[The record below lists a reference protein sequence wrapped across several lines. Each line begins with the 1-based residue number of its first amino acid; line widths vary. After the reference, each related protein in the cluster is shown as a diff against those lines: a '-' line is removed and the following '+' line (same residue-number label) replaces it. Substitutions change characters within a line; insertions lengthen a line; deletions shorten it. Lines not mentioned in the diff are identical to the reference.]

1 MNRSGIAAGLLAAA
15 IWGGMYVVSK
25 VVLQVVPPFTL
36 LSLRLL
42 LGAACLGAV
51 LLLSGGRRLRWPQ
64 IRTILWV
71 GLLGF
76 GISIGLQFVGTRL
89 TGAANASLVTSA
101 SPVFIMLFGV
111 LILGE
116 RASRQRGLA
125 LLLALLGVLAVIDPR
140 TASLRSAS
148 LAGNLALLGAAVT
161 WGLYSVL
168 VRQVSQRA
176 GTVEVSLYAFL
187 GGLPVAVGMSVV
199 ERTRLPVGDLTPL
212 VLAGIGYLG
221 VISTALAMY
230 LWNKSLQLLEA
241 GVVSVLFFAQPV
253 VGVALGAW
261 LLGEQLSGAFW
272 LGAGLIAA
280 GVLLAARPLP
290 EGDRGNPE
298 PHRAS
303 PNAKEER

>member
-1 MNRSGIAAGLLAAA
+1 MSRWGIAAGLLAAA

-25 VVLQVVPPFTL
+25 VVLNVVPPFTL
-36 LSLRLL
+36 LSLRLV
-42 LGAACLGAV
+42 LGIVCLGV
-51 LLLSGGRRLRWPQ
+51 ILGLTGGTRLRRHQ
-64 IRTILWV
+64 VRSILLV

-125 LLLALLGVLAVIDPR
+125 LLLAFLGVLSVSDPR
-140 TASLRSAS
+140 TAMPWGGS
-148 LAGNLALLGAAVT
+148 LAGNLALLGAALT

-168 VRQVSQRA
+168 VRQVSQTA
-176 GTVEVSLYAFL
+176 GTVQVSLFAFL
-187 GGLPVAVGMSVV
+187 GGLPMAIGMSVV
-199 ERTRLPVGDLTPL
+199 ERTRLPLGEVTPL
-212 VLAGIGYLG
+212 IVAGIFYLG

-253 VGVALGAW
+253 VGVGLGA
-261 LLGEQLSGAFW
+261 LLLDEQLSGSFW
-272 LGAGLIAA
+272 LGAALIGA
-280 GVLLAARPLP
+280 GVVLAARPV
-290 EGDRGNPE
+290 RGTAPAGCRGKAG
-298 PHRAS
+298 PPAL
-303 PNAKEER
+303 ER

>member
-51 LLLSGGRRLRWPQ
+51 LLLSGGRRLQWPQ

-71 GLLGF
+71 GLLGY

-125 LLLALLGVLAVIDPR
+125 LLLAFLGVLAVIDPR
-140 TASLRSAS
+140 TASLRRAS

-212 VLAGIGYLG
+212 VLVGIGYLG

-298 PHRAS
+298 AHRAS

>member
-1 MNRSGIAAGLLAAA
+1 MSRWGIAAGLAAAA
-15 IWGGMYVVSK
+15 IWGGMYVVSR
-25 VVLQVVPPFTL
+25 VVLQIVPPFTL
-36 LSLRLL
+36 LSLRLV
-42 LGAACLGAV
+42 LGIACLGV
-51 LLLSGGRRLRWPQ
+51 LLGVTGRRRLQRRQ
-64 IRTILWV
+64 VRSILWV

-125 LLLALLGVLAVIDPR
+125 LLLAFLGVLAVIDPR
-140 TASLRSAS
+140 TASLQSGS

-168 VRQVSQRA
+168 VRQVSQTA
-176 GTVEVSLYAFL
+176 GTVEVSLFAFL
-187 GGLPVAVGMSVV
+187 GGLPLALGMSVV
-199 ERTRLPVGDLTPL
+199 ERTRLPVGEVTPL
-212 VLAGIGYLG
+212 IVAGIVYLG

-241 GVVSVLFFAQPV
+241 GVVSLLFFAQPV
-253 VGVALGAW
+253 VGVGLGAL

-272 LGAGLIAA
+272 LGAALIAA
-280 GVLLAARPLP
+280 GVLLAARPVPGVSAADLQG
-290 EGDRGNPE
+290 EAGRAMSE
-298 PHRAS
+298 HR
-303 PNAKEER
+303 R

>member
-71 GLLGF
+71 GLLGY

-125 LLLALLGVLAVIDPR
+125 LLLAFLGVLAVIDPR

-298 PHRAS
+298 AHRAS

>member
-1 MNRSGIAAGLLAAA
+1 MSRWGIAAGLLAAA

-25 VVLQVVPPFTL
+25 LVLNVVPPFTL
-36 LSLRLL
+36 LSLRLV
-42 LGAACLGAV
+42 LGIVCLGV
-51 LLLSGGRRLRWPQ
+51 ILGLTGGTRLRRHQ
-64 IRTILWV
+64 VRSILLV

-125 LLLALLGVLAVIDPR
+125 LLLAFLGVLAVSDPR
-140 TASLRSAS
+140 TAMPWGGS
-148 LAGNLALLGAAVT
+148 LAGNLALLGAALT

-168 VRQVSQRA
+168 VRQVSQTA
-176 GTVEVSLYAFL
+176 GTVQVSLFAFL
-187 GGLPVAVGMSVV
+187 GGLPMAIGMSVV
-199 ERTRLPVGDLTPL
+199 ERTRLPLGEVTPL
-212 VLAGIGYLG
+212 IVAGIFYLG

-253 VGVALGAW
+253 VGVGLGA
-261 LLGEQLSGAFW
+261 LLLDEQLSGSFW
-272 LGAGLIAA
+272 LGAALIGA
-280 GVLLAARPLP
+280 GVVLAARPV
-290 EGDRGNPE
+290 RGTAPAGCRGKAG
-298 PHRAS
+298 PPAL
-303 PNAKEER
+303 ER

>member
-1 MNRSGIAAGLLAAA
+1 MSRWGIAAGLLAAA

-25 VVLQVVPPFTL
+25 LVLNVVPPFTL
-36 LSLRLL
+36 LSLRLV
-42 LGAACLGAV
+42 LGIVCLGV
-51 LLLSGGRRLRWPQ
+51 ILGLTGGTRLRRHQ
-64 IRTILWV
+64 VRSILLV

-125 LLLALLGVLAVIDPR
+125 LLLAFLGVLSVSDPR
-140 TASLRSAS
+140 TAMPWGGS
-148 LAGNLALLGAAVT
+148 LAGNLALLGAALT

-168 VRQVSQRA
+168 VRQVSQTA
-176 GTVEVSLYAFL
+176 GTVQVSLFAFL
-187 GGLPVAVGMSVV
+187 GGLPMAIGMSVV
-199 ERTRLPVGDLTPL
+199 ERTRLPLGEVTPL
-212 VLAGIGYLG
+212 IVAGIFYLG

-253 VGVALGAW
+253 VGVGLGA
-261 LLGEQLSGAFW
+261 LLLDEQLSGSFW
-272 LGAGLIAA
+272 LGAALIGA
-280 GVLLAARPLP
+280 GVVLAARPV
-290 EGDRGNPE
+290 RGTAPAGCRGKAG
-298 PHRAS
+298 PPAL
-303 PNAKEER
+303 ER

>member
-71 GLLGF
+71 GLLGY

-125 LLLALLGVLAVIDPR
+125 LLLAFLGVLAVIDPR
-140 TASLRSAS
+140 TASLRSTS

-298 PHRAS
+298 AHRAS

>member
-1 MNRSGIAAGLLAAA
+1 VSRWGIAAGLLAAA

-25 VVLQVVPPFTL
+25 VVLNVVPPFTL
-36 LSLRLL
+36 LSLRLV
-42 LGAACLGAV
+42 LGIVCLGV
-51 LLLSGGRRLRWPQ
+51 ILGLTGGTRLRRHQ
-64 IRTILWV
+64 VRSILLV

-125 LLLALLGVLAVIDPR
+125 LLLAFLGVLSVSDPR
-140 TASLRSAS
+140 TAMPWGGS
-148 LAGNLALLGAAVT
+148 LAGNLALLGAALT

-168 VRQVSQRA
+168 VRQVSQTA
-176 GTVEVSLYAFL
+176 GTVQVSLFAFL
-187 GGLPVAVGMSVV
+187 GGLPMAIGMSVV
-199 ERTRLPVGDLTPL
+199 ERTRLPLGEVTPL
-212 VLAGIGYLG
+212 IVAGIFYLG

-253 VGVALGAW
+253 VGVGLGA
-261 LLGEQLSGAFW
+261 LLLDEQLSGSFW
-272 LGAGLIAA
+272 LGAALIGA
-280 GVLLAARPLP
+280 GVVLAARPV
-290 EGDRGNPE
+290 RGTAPAGCRGKAG
-298 PHRAS
+298 PPAL
-303 PNAKEER
+303 ER

>member
-1 MNRSGIAAGLLAAA
+1 MSRWGIAAGLLAAA

-25 VVLQVVPPFTL
+25 LVLHVVPPFTL
-36 LSLRLL
+36 LSLRLV
-42 LGAACLGAV
+42 LGIVCLGV
-51 LLLSGGRRLRWPQ
+51 ILGLTGGTRLRRHQ
-64 IRTILWV
+64 VRSILLV

-125 LLLALLGVLAVIDPR
+125 LLLAFLGVLSVSDPR
-140 TASLRSAS
+140 TAMAWGGS
-148 LAGNLALLGAAVT
+148 LAGNLALLGAALT

-168 VRQVSQRA
+168 VRQVSQTA
-176 GTVEVSLYAFL
+176 GTVQVSLFAFL
-187 GGLPVAVGMSVV
+187 GGLPMAIGMSVV
-199 ERTRLPVGDLTPL
+199 ERTRLPLGEVTPL
-212 VLAGIGYLG
+212 IVAGIFYLG

-253 VGVALGAW
+253 VGVGLGA
-261 LLGEQLSGAFW
+261 LLLDEQLRGSFW
-272 LGAGLIAA
+272 LGAALIGA
-280 GVLLAARPLP
+280 GVVLAARPV
-290 EGDRGNPE
+290 RGTAPAGCRGKAG
-298 PHRAS
+298 PPAL
-303 PNAKEER
+303 ER

>member
-1 MNRSGIAAGLLAAA
+1 VSRWGIAAGLLAAA

-25 VVLQVVPPFTL
+25 LVLNVVPPFTL
-36 LSLRLL
+36 LSLRLV
-42 LGAACLGAV
+42 LGIVCLGV
-51 LLLSGGRRLRWPQ
+51 ILGLTGGTRLRRHQ
-64 IRTILWV
+64 VRSILLV

-125 LLLALLGVLAVIDPR
+125 LLLAFLGVLSVSDPR
-140 TASLRSAS
+140 TAMPWGGS
-148 LAGNLALLGAAVT
+148 LAGNLALLGAALT

-168 VRQVSQRA
+168 VRQVSQTA
-176 GTVEVSLYAFL
+176 GTVQVSLFAFL
-187 GGLPVAVGMSVV
+187 GGLPMAIGMSVV
-199 ERTRLPVGDLTPL
+199 ERTRLPLGEVTPL
-212 VLAGIGYLG
+212 IVAGIFYLG

-253 VGVALGAW
+253 VGVGLGA
-261 LLGEQLSGAFW
+261 LLLDEQLSGSFW
-272 LGAGLIAA
+272 LGAALIGA
-280 GVLLAARPLP
+280 GVVLAARPV
-290 EGDRGNPE
+290 RGTAPAGCRGKAG
-298 PHRAS
+298 PPAL
-303 PNAKEER
+303 ER

>member
-1 MNRSGIAAGLLAAA
+1 
-15 IWGGMYVVSK
+15 
-25 VVLQVVPPFTL
+25 
-36 LSLRLL
+36 
-42 LGAACLGAV
+42 
-51 LLLSGGRRLRWPQ
+51 LRWAQ

-71 GLLGF
+71 GLLGY

-101 SPVFIMLFGV
+101 SPVFIMWFGV

-125 LLLALLGVLAVIDPR
+125 LLLAFLGVLAVIDPR
-140 TASLRSAS
+140 TASLRSTS

-176 GTVEVSLYAFL
+176 GTVEISLYAFL
-187 GGLPVAVGMSVV
+187 GGLPVAFGMSVV
-199 ERTRLPVGDLTPL
+199 ERSRLPVGDFTPL

-221 VISTALAMY
+221 VVSTALAMY

-261 LLGEQLSGAFW
+261 LLGEQLGGAFW
-272 LGAGLIAA
+272 LGAGLITA
-280 GVLLAARPLP
+280 GVLLAARPVP
-290 EGDRGNPE
+290 EDDRRNPE
-298 PHRAS
+298 APRAS
-303 PNAKEER
+303 PNTKEA